1 MSEQDYR
8 SEIDE
13 FETRYQYNCTYL
25 RELLTF
31 SPDGY
36 AKFAAFQPLASH
48 REKLEPETYWIA
60 KLAAM
65 QVEDCGECLQLN
77 VRFALEHNV
86 SQEIIE
92 AVLQGGSGLSDEL
105 RDLYDF
111 AVQVAS
117 SSEIETALTQRIQ
130 SRFDRGALL
139 ELGVCIAT
147 AKVFPTI
154 KRAAGYANSCRLI
167 EIEV

>member
-1 MSEQDYR
+1 MSEADYLK
-8 SEIDE
+8 EIDE
-13 FETRYQYNCTYL
+13 FETHYQYDSTYL
-25 RELLTF
+25 RELLAL

-36 AKFAAFQPLASH
+36 AKFAAFKPLACHQEQLDS
-48 REKLEPETYWIA
+48 ESYWVA
-60 KLAAM
+60 KLATM

-77 VRFALEHNV
+77 VRFALESHV
-86 SQEIIE
+86 AREIIE
-92 AVLQGGSGLSDEL
+92 AVLQGGDGLSEEL

-117 SSEIETALTQRIQ
+117 SRELDPALEQRIQ
-130 SRFDRGALL
+130 SRFNRGALL
-139 ELGVCIAT
+139 ELGIAIAS

-167 EIEV
+167 EIQV

>member
-1 MSEQDYR
+1 MSEAVYLK
-8 SEIDE
+8 EIDE
-13 FETRYQYNCTYL
+13 FETHYQYDSTYL
-25 RELLTF
+25 RELLAF
-31 SPDGY
+31 SPDAY
-36 AKFAAFQPLASH
+36 EKFAAFKPLASH
-48 REKLEPETYWIA
+48 QEKLEPESYWIA

-65 QVEDCGECLQLN
+65 QVEDCGACLQLN
-77 VRFALEHNV
+77 VRFALENQV
-86 SQEIIE
+86 PREIIE
-92 AVLQGGSGLSDEL
+92 AVLQGGEGLSDEL

-117 SSEIETALTQRIQ
+117 SRELDPALEQRIQ

-139 ELGVCIAT
+139 ELGIVIAS

-167 EIEV
+167 EIQL

>member
-1 MSEQDYR
+1 MSEVDDLK
-8 SEIDE
+8 EIDE
-13 FETRYQYNCTYL
+13 FETHYQYDGTYL
-25 RELLTF
+25 RELLAL

-36 AKFAAFQPLASH
+36 AKFAAFRPLAYYQGSLD
-48 REKLEPETYWIA
+48 KETFWIA
-60 KLAAM
+60 KLATM

-77 VRFALEHNV
+77 VRFALENGIAR
-86 SQEIIE
+86 EIIE
-92 AVLQGGSGLSDEL
+92 AVLQGGDGLSEEL

-117 SSEIETALTQRIQ
+117 SRDLDPALEERIQ
-130 SRFDRGALL
+130 SRLSRTALL
-139 ELGVCIAT
+139 DLGVCIAS

-167 EIEV
+167 EIQV